1 MENIYNQD
9 RLNLE
14 PTYPP
19 YAPIQQY
26 TPICSSYPYNN
37 GPAYILLTVSILD
50 TTGYITSG
58 LIANMPK
65 INKLYQV
72 SKTLLFNMSE
82 ITNVENVQY
91 KDIYNLVLKS
101 KFGKNIKRA
110 FSRYNKEKREI
121 ISTFKN
127 GPVNRPFPVN
137 IAVIINLVE
146 KDNDIYAV
154 LGGIDMCRICDTETY
169 KKMIRR

>member
-1 MENIYNQD
+1 MKNIYNQD

-19 YAPIQQY
+19 YVPVCHNIPAY
-26 TPICSSYPYNN
+26 NNYPYINT
-37 GPAYILLTVSILD
+37 PAYITLTVSILD
-50 TTGYITSG
+50 TTEYVTTG
-58 LIANMPK
+58 LNTK
-65 INKLYQV
+65 IPRVNKLYQV

-82 ITNVENVQY
+82 VTNVENVQY

-110 FSRYNKEKREI
+110 FSRYNEEKREI

-127 GPVNRPFPVN
+127 NPVNRPFPAN
-137 IAVIINLVE
+137 ISIIVNLVE

-154 LGGIDMCRICDTETY
+154 LGGIEMCKICDTETY